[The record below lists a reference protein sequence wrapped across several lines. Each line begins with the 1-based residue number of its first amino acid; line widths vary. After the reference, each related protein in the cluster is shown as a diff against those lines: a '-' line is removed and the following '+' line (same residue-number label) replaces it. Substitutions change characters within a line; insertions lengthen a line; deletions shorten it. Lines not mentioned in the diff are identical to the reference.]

1 MTDPGRK
8 AIIVFLLVFLPPAFD
23 LAQAGEGGSYGIFGT
38 HPWLPAS
45 AGRNPPASAGR
56 SPAFAQQRDLP
67 DEEAFFNAVRE
78 NMARASREQHRYAYK
93 ERRTELHTNPF
104 GRLGT
109 DGVVVYEVTPGPE
122 PGVTF
127 RKLLER
133 DGKAV
138 LNSRP
143 ERQERRVRAQAVSSV
158 DDTVAALTFA
168 IDRREVV
175 GGRRMIVVRFEPRK
189 DADPKTR
196 EGRLAKAFK
205 GRIWVDEEV
214 REVAKVEATAVDNLS
229 YGFGLLARLNKGGVV
244 TLTRERID
252 DRIWLPTSITFK
264 GNGRALLAIRKLTID
279 FAVEWFDYRRT

>member
-8 AIIVFLLVFLPPAFD
+8 ALVVFLLVLAPAFPRFLPP
-23 LAQAGEGGSYGIFGT
+23 EGGSHGIFRT
-38 HPWLPAS
+38 NPWLSAL
-45 AGRNPPASAGR
+45 AGRNPAA
-56 SPAFAQQRDLP
+56 AQQRDLP
-67 DEEAFFNAVRE
+67 DEEPFFNAVRE
-78 NMARASREQHRYAYK
+78 NMARANREQRRYAYK

-109 DGVVVYEVTPGPE
+109 DGVVLYEVTPGPE

-127 RKLLER
+127 RRLLAR
-133 DGKAV
+133 DGKPV
-138 LNSRP
+138 PNSKP

-175 GGRRMIVVRFEPRK
+175 NGRRMIVVRFEPRK
-189 DADPKTR
+189 DADPQTR

-205 GRIWVDEEV
+205 GRIWVDEEA